1 MKKSVLVFTLV
12 LVVLVVFTISPVSA
26 EFAAYGL
33 DLTMEIKIRQ
43 RRKASQASEKIIE
56 FFSSCPQKD
65 LYEPYPEYYAGG
77 YIDDNNIYHACFAD
91 ASNKHVDECRTIL
104 SEFGDSVVIE
114 YRKYSFSEMHDY
126 ATKVAEGLKALGCVR
141 YSWGVDIPGNA
152 VNIEISKDSMS
163 LAEKS
168 LELVAD
174 NPDIKVNL
182 KIGSPLIFESGTTL
196 IGGDKLGIPGGFFI
210 TLAATG
216 TYKGYNAFLTCGHG
230 LNVNDKVYYSNTAT
244 PIGTVTVNRGND
256 PDGSFFGDYSIGKL
270 ESNFSPSHKAR
281 TGSSSTILWKGTMGN
296 PEAGV
301 LLRKYGSTSG
311 FTYLKV
317 YRLHEVTDLG
327 CGKLQNMTLAIIL
340 SGSSTDGDSGG
351 PYWTA
356 TDLKFCGVHA
366 GKTKDGYAVFTPYYV
381 IQPGGFRPFADHDGS
396 WENYSS
402 SKHKMSCS
410 LCNGNIY
417 ESHSLGSWVNYNS
430 TYHKALCSICESYV
444 YRSHS
449 GSWSDY
455 NSTYHKTYCSTCKST
470 VYEPHSAYYNS
481 ALGKCTRCGR
491 TGNITNSI
499 DPELPSGS
507 FPGAVNDT
515 P

>member
-12 LVVLVVFTISPVSA
+12 LVVLVVFTISPISA
-26 EFAAYGL
+26 EFAAYGM
-33 DLTMEIKIRQ
+33 DLTMEIKIQQ
-43 RRKASQASEKIIE
+43 RKKASQASEKIIE

-65 LYEPYPEYYAGG
+65 TYEPYPDYYAGG

-91 ASNKHVDECRTIL
+91 TSNKHVDECLKIL

-126 ATKVAEGLKALGCVR
+126 ATKVANGLKALGCVR

-152 VNIEISKDSMS
+152 VSIRIADSSMS

-182 KIGSPLIFESGTTL
+182 EVGSPLIFESGTTL
-196 IGGDKLGIPGGFFI
+196 IGGDKLGIPGGFYI

-216 TYKGYNAFLTCGHG
+216 TYKGYDAFLTCGHL
-230 LNVNDKVYYSNTAT
+230 LNIDDDVYYSDTST
-244 PIGTVTVNRGND
+244 PIGTVKVNKGND

-281 TGSSSTILWKGTMGN
+281 ISSSASILWKGTMGN
-296 PEAGV
+296 PEAGDI
-301 LLRKYGSTSG
+301 LRKYGSTSG
-311 FTYLKV
+311 LAYLKV
-317 YRLHEVTDLG
+317 YRLHEVVDLG
-327 CGKLQNMTLAIIL
+327 YGELQNMTLAIITK
-340 SGSSTDGDSGG
+340 GSTASGDSGG

-356 TDLKFCGVHA
+356 DTLKFCGVHA
-366 GKTKDGYAVFTPYYV
+366 GKTNDGYAVFTPYHV
-381 IQPGGFRPFADHDGS
+381 IQPSGFRPFTDHDGS

-402 SKHKMSCS
+402 SQHRRSCS
-410 LCNGNIY
+410 LCNSYSY

-507 FPGAVNDT
+507 FPKVVNDT